1 MNLKMKGA
9 IVDKYSETF
18 LTMKQ
23 RRIVNDSI
31 INDAMIIYYSNIPSQ
46 FTS

>member
-23 RRIVNDSI
+23 RRIVNDS
-31 INDAMIIYYSNIPSQ
+31 NIKIQ
-46 FTS
+46 MFDL